1 MDNNGNMNEKLS
13 EKPRLTLTISE
24 AAKYSGIGIN
34 KLRRM
39 AHEPDCPFA
48 MYIGSRCVIKREAF
62 EEFIKTAGKI

>member
-1 MDNNGNMNEKLS
+1 MENNGNVNEKVN
-13 EKPRLTLTISE
+13 EMPRLTLTIPE

-39 AHEPDCPFA
+39 AKEPDCPFV
-48 MYIGSRCVIKREAF
+48 MYIGNRCVIKREAF

>member
-1 MDNNGNMNEKLS
+1 MDSNEIFTEKLS
-13 EKPRLTLTISE
+13 EKLTLTINE

-34 KLRRM
+34 KLRRI
-39 AHEPDCPFA
+39 AREPGCPFS

>member
-1 MDNNGNMNEKLS
+1 MDNNGNVNEKLN
-13 EKPRLTLTISE
+13 ETPCLTLSIPE

-39 AHEPDCPFA
+39 AHEPDCPFV
-48 MYIGSRCVIKREAF
+48 MYIGNRCVIKREAF

>member
-1 MDNNGNMNEKLS
+1 MDNNGTMNEKVNDM
-13 EKPRLTLTISE
+13 PCLTLTIRE

-39 AHEPDCPFA
+39 AKEPDCPFV
-48 MYIGSRCVIKREAF
+48 MYIGNRCVIKREAF